1 MSKVQTNSGL
11 VNAKVTRLDG
21 TVTKIVD
28 VSSRSYKMAEGRA
41 IAPKN
46 LVKQGRMLV
55 EIENTAGVT
64 DSGLGYA
71 VLPKETKKKTETK
84 VKTESKSETKQPKQ
98 KPRRVREEEHEEED
112 LQVER
117 KEIRGFDHATVT
129 ELRSTI
135 ELAVRSAL
143 SQHYSNFDALR
154 LGMEMT
160 SPENPTNVVG
170 MKANISFNFSIEKPA
185 AESLSDETIAA
196 TSPGMWEKIAEK
208 DLNGYYTKI
217 KALLD
222 LEEEELEI
230 GARLVHEDGSVYL
243 FAGVS
248 ADRKAFVLQDEDGEP
263 VTIRL
268 SAFEEYDL
276 DLTTPED
283 ASDEDELDLGSDDE
297 LALDDEGE
305 ELGLDDEGE
314 IDFDEMDVN
323 DLRAFAEEQEI
334 VIPKSIVRLG
344 EESVREFVQ
353 AEYEASLEETDE
365 DSMDLPVSDEEDEDD
380 LGLDDSDEDEDD
392 LGLDD
397 SDEDEDED
405 EDEEAAA
412 WSDSDIRELNME
424 ECVELAE
431 EYEINIP
438 AKLIRK
444 KLLKRVQAIL
454 IKKLVDDGEGE
465 DEDEDSDDGMENFK
479 FS

>member
-46 LVKQGRMLV
+46 LIKQGRMLV
-55 EIENTAGVT
+55 EIESTAGVT

-98 KPRRVREEEHEEED
+98 KPRRVREEEQEED

-185 AESLSDETIAA
+185 SESLSDETIAA

-276 DLTTPED
+276 DLTAPED
-283 ASDEDELDLGSDDE
+283 ASDEDELDLDAEDDADEDE
-297 LALDDEGE
+297 LSLDDAE
-305 ELGLDDEGE
+305 EEE
-314 IDFDEMDVN
+314 IDFDEMDLN
-323 DLRAFAEEQEI
+323 ALRTFAEVSDI

-365 DSMDLPVSDEEDEDD
+365 DDLGLDGSDEEDEDD
-380 LGLDDSDEDEDD
+380 LGLDDSDEGDDD

-405 EDEEAAA
+405 EEDAAA
-412 WSDSDIRELNME
+412 WSESDIRELNME

-454 IKKLVDDGEGE
+454 IKKLVDDGEDE
-465 DEDEDSDDGMENFK
+465 DSDEDSDDGMENFK

>member
-84 VKTESKSETKQPKQ
+84 VKPESKSETKQPKQ

-208 DLNGYYTKI
+208 DLKGYYTKI

-263 VTIRL
+263 VTISL

-283 ASDEDELDLGSDDE
+283 ASDEDELDLDEEDGADEDE
-297 LALDDEGE
+297 LSLDDSDE
-305 ELGLDDEGE
+305 EE
-314 IDFDEMDVN
+314 IDFDEMDLN
-323 DLRAFAEEQEI
+323 ALRAFAEESDI

-365 DSMDLPVSDEEDEDD
+365 DAIDLPDSDEEEDGEDD
-380 LGLDDSDEDEDD
+380 LGLDDSDEDEGDDD

-397 SDEDEDED
+397 SDEDDEDED
-405 EDEEAAA
+405 DEEAAA
-412 WSDSDIRELNME
+412 WSESDIRELNME

-454 IKKLVDDGEGE
+454 IKKLVDDGE